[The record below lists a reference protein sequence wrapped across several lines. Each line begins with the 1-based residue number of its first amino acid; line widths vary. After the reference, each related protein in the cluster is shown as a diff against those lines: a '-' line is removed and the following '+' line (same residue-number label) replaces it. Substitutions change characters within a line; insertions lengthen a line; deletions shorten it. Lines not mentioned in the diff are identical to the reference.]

1 MIRRGLVLPVAVALV
16 ATAPRVHGDLI
27 ARTDIEQ
34 AMSGI
39 DYQPDRA
46 ELEQLLAG
54 NLATLVVLADNSGT
68 APGIRLRSY
77 RALGRF
83 DSDLARSAL
92 TAAIARFSDDPEP
105 TNQLFLIAALEGLGD
120 NGGAAAVPVLASQL
134 NHALQ
139 DVRAAATRALAAT
152 NSAAAC
158 PYIGR
163 NPDDPSPQVNAAL
176 DEAKIA
182 LTEKCLDP

>member
-1 MIRRGLVLPVAVALV
+1 MRRRALLPVAIALV
-16 ATAPRVHGDLI
+16 ATAPTVHGDLI

-54 NLATLVVLADNSGT
+54 NVAPLVVLADNTQT
-68 APGIRLRSY
+68 APSIRLRAY

-83 DSDLARSAL
+83 DSALARSAL
-92 TAAIARFSDDPEP
+92 TAAIIQYSDDPEP
-105 TNQLFLIAALEGLGD
+105 THELFLIAALEGLGE
-120 NGGAAAVPVLASQL
+120 NGGAAAVPVLATQL
-134 NHALQ
+134 THTLE

-152 NSAAAC
+152 NSADAC

-163 NPDDPSPQVNAAL
+163 NPDDPSPLVNAAL
-176 DEAKIA
+176 DEAKLA
-182 LTEKCLDP
+182 LTEKCLDLR